1 MLSTLLTY
9 LAGRPDSATFFVP
22 SEVTRVVDEIFPRAE
37 WLLPEPYRIFP
48 ADETQPPTLGFP
60 VMETTV
66 IRELDAR
73 LDRWLADEIAWHI
86 SREQTHREKM
96 QASFTAYLNA
106 LIKTAENALLSNL
119 LSDYHAI
126 FWLAHSADV
135 AKHFA
140 ALPRRISQLDAN
152 TGRTQGD
159 ALKYRIYAKWATDI
173 RDQMTQLCARSA
185 ATLDGEEQ
193 RGLQFFRLLQDDVL
207 IFTEEFIGPD
217 LRELRS
223 FINGYLRRDFQA
235 FRDTFE
241 KLRINATDLIQ
252 KDKTFRAA
260 LPVFGVS
267 PDQAVVVAL
276 LLDSRFQNFLF
287 ENQFVQ
293 NAVSRE
299 EREQFALIAK
309 RVREFAVLNQL
320 RRGIVWMTTTADGQ
334 IVSTDR
340 RNSTTFSRSTRPLDF
355 GRPGVVDPMVHRF
368 GLIYDISSFSETL
381 GNIRRGGS
389 KSEISSYR
397 QMVLFQRKLETIAQR
412 HSLQFEKFLGDGA
425 FYTTRRALRLVR
437 AAVEIQ
443 RFYSEMKR
451 KGFAFNKGLR
461 IALNYGYYRLLPMK
475 TSNESNERITEFYGP
490 GIVELSRLTTGKA
503 TKEIEEIAAF
513 LVSRGYD
520 HSTVTTFFAP
530 LKRGVDMVDHTQ
542 HAREFYAYINQ
553 NNNLINEGIVASMNL
568 LQELSSELM
577 NEMQPLYRLKAQWG
591 TYIGFAPAV
600 PGLEFVGIRL
610 LGMVQLKGLD
620 DVEVG
625 EIAPF
630 SASEVEAT
638 QIEVSESLTTILRQE
653 FHHERDTHVELATGA
668 MHIDP
673 TTTANRSLG
682 PELVLCVTGQR
693 LDEDEVLIAEWDP
706 SSDDLNRPLRIP
718 YRDFQRLFA
727 MKGDLT
733 TESLT
738 ERKSTLRDLYHR
750 LTEHS
755 NAEAVP
761 LGAFRREE
769 YERFILGEVVER
781 L

>member
-1 MLSTLLTY
+1 MPTTLLTY
-9 LAGRPDSATFFVP
+9 LSSRPDSATFFVP
-22 SEVTRVVDEIFPRAE
+22 SEAARVIDDIFPRAE

-48 ADETQPPTLGFP
+48 ADETQPPMLGFP
-60 VMETTV
+60 VMESPV

-86 SREQTHREKM
+86 SREQNHKEKM
-96 QASFTAYLNA
+96 QASFAAYLNA
-106 LIKTAENALLSNL
+106 LMKTAENALMSNL
-119 LSDYHAI
+119 LNDYHAI

-159 ALKYRIYAKWATDI
+159 ALKYRIYAKWASDA
-173 RDQMTQLCARSA
+173 RDQMTLIAARA
-185 ATLDGEEQ
+185 ASTLDGEEQ

-207 IFTEEFIGPD
+207 IFTEEFVGPD

-241 KLRINATDLIQ
+241 KLRLNATDLIQ
-252 KDKTFRAA
+252 KDKTFRSA
-260 LPVFGVS
+260 LPLFGVTA
-267 PDQAVVVAL
+267 DQAVVVAL

-287 ENQFVQ
+287 ETPFVQ
-293 NAVSRE
+293 NAVTRE
-299 EREQFALIAK
+299 DREQFALIAK

-320 RRGIVWMTTTADGQ
+320 RRGIFWMTTTADGQ

-340 RNSTTFSRSTRPLDF
+340 RNSSTFSRSTRPLDF

-368 GLIYDISSFSETL
+368 GLIYDISNFTETL
-381 GNIRRGGS
+381 GNLRRGGS

-397 QMVLFQRKLETIAQR
+397 QMVLFQRKLESIAER

-437 AAVEIQ
+437 AAIEIQ

-503 TKEIEEIAAF
+503 NKEIEEIAAF

-520 HSTVTTFFAP
+520 HSAVQQFFAP
-530 LKRGVDMVDHTQ
+530 LARGVDVVDHSQ
-542 HAREFYAYINQ
+542 QAREFYGYINQ

-568 LQELSSELM
+568 LQELSAELT
-577 NEMQPLYRLKAQWG
+577 NEMQPLFHLRAPWG
-591 TYIGFAPAV
+591 NYVGFAPAT
-600 PGLEFVGIRL
+600 PGIEFVGIRL
-610 LGMVQLKGLD
+610 LGMVELKGLD
-620 DVEVG
+620 DIEVG
-625 EIAPF
+625 EICPF
-630 SASEVEAT
+630 ASGDCEAT
-638 QIEVSESLTTILRQE
+638 AIEGSESLTVILRQE
-653 FHHERDTHVELATGA
+653 FHNERDGHVEMATG
-668 MHIDP
+668 HLGIDP
-673 TTTANRSLG
+673 TTTASRVLG
-682 PELVLCVTGQR
+682 PELVICVNEHGT
-693 LDEDEVLIAEWDP
+693 DDDEVLIAEWDP

-738 ERKSTLRDLYHR
+738 ERKSTLRDLYQR

-769 YERFILGEVVER
+769 YERFILGDVVER